1 MPLHFR
7 RVFAT
12 VLLVLLSA
20 SSMELAS
27 ASTPSATPP
36 ATSAQIIAQVT
47 ASSKI
52 KSLTP
57 GMLSQ
62 LSSIASYAADRYYK
76 LPAGCL
82 SPTACVFGDMSS
94 KHTMVLLGDSHS
106 RMWLPALVA
115 VANNIGFRL
124 VVIGHDSCPVASVV
138 IPGGAFNNCAGYRS
152 TAFTVINTLKPQV
165 VLMGNRTSYPSY
177 KGTQAQWQ
185 AGVRAT
191 LAALAPS
198 GATLGIIGDIQVF
211 NLNVPSCLS
220 LHPNGLALCG
230 MKNPNTAIPGHEVG
244 EAAAARVAN
253 VTYVD
258 PTPYLC
264 TSSSCSPVIGD
275 YVVYVDSQHLAV
287 PYVAYLTGVM
297 TTALSPL
304 LVHLN

>member
-1 MPLHFR
+1 M
-7 RVFAT
+7 VS
-12 VLLVLLSA
+12 VLLSA
-20 SSMELAS
+20 TSTELAS
-27 ASTPSATPP
+27 ASSPASTAP
-36 ATSAQIIAQVT
+36 ATAAQVIAQVA

-62 LSSIASYAADRYYK
+62 LSSIASSAADTYYK
-76 LPAGCL
+76 LPTGCL
-82 SPTACVFGDMSS
+82 TPTACVFGVTTS
-94 KHTMVLLGDSHS
+94 KRTMVLVGDSHS

-115 VANNIGFRL
+115 MANDNGFRL
-124 VVIGHDSCPVASVV
+124 VVIGHDSCPVVSVV
-138 IPGGAFNNCAGYRS
+138 IPGGAFNYCAADRA
-152 TAFTVINTLKPQV
+152 TAVAVINAMKPQV

-185 AGVRAT
+185 AGVTAT

-198 GATLGIIGDIQVF
+198 RATVGIIGDIQVF
-211 NLNVPSCLS
+211 NLNVPSCVS

-244 EAAAARVAN
+244 EAAAARAAK

-264 TSSSCSPVIGD
+264 TATSCSPVIGD

-287 PYVAYLTGVM
+287 PYVAYLTGVL

-304 LVHLN
+304 LAHLQ